1 MSNTTNITNE
11 PYLTESL
18 LMEYFKYQILSETT
32 NYDEYSANI
41 KTNNISNISSDI
53 MKFCDYLDFNIPVV
67 IIGIDINQNSINP
80 NVHHFC
86 AYQLASYYARTI
98 KNPIIITDNYS
109 FYSSVRWYK
118 DRYRTIKI
126 MNPMMMMVI
135 N

>member
-32 NYDEYSANI
+32 NYDEYSVNI

-53 MKFCDYLDFNIPVV
+53 IKFCDYLDFNIPVV
-67 IIGIDINQNSINP
+67 VIGIDINQNSINP
-80 NVHHFC
+80 NIHYFS
-86 AYQLASYYARTI
+86 AYQLSSYYARTI